1 MEILPGGRAD
11 GHRYLAIYEVD
22 AENDEGLEAI
32 AADLRAAFVG
42 GEALAL
48 TEVPTAAKVTE
59 AIPISDALDLA
70 TLKDTFALVLG

>member
-1 MEILPGGRAD
+1 VEILPGGRAD